1 MDTVEAK
8 QSAQSQAIGVFLV
21 VFGAGVTWVGCRFH
35 YEALTTS
42 GATIGGAGLN
52 MIQNL
57 IKQILNNKQ
66 GGTVNLGDAA

>member
-8 QSAQSQAIGVFLV
+8 QSTQSQYIGLFLV
-21 VFGAGVTWVGCRFH
+21 VFGAVVTFIGCH
-35 YEALTTS
+35 YHFDALTTS

-57 IKQILNNKQ
+57 IKQVLNNKQ
-66 GGTVNLGDAA
+66 GGTVNVGETA